1 MEQLSDDEWDSLCES
16 ALQELTYKE
25 FLYEKC
31 PELLKIDMKEKYTL
45 IKGHVQSGKTNFMIC
60 ASSLFISM
68 GYSVVHL
75 LRDRS
80 SDRDQLYD
88 RLTHFNKDLRVIK
101 NTGTI
106 GSKKVPQIYLALSNK
121 SSVSKVFKIVSKS
134 SFPYIL
140 FIDEVDYVD
149 SGDSETVKKY
159 EIIQEMKKNAYCTF
173 GVSATI
179 MDQLG
184 KEDLSSKN
192 IILLNTK
199 TTYKGIDSIQLVEIN
214 KKCKYTGTVNE
225 DLFKQDIGLLSFIND
240 FSKRQPSVYLLEKY
254 PNICLVN
261 ICRTKGPCFNVQERL
276 GNSHP
281 KLATIVYNGDGI
293 SFRQGEVEFKE
304 KISISNCLQQLK
316 DNGGVDKYP
325 NIIIFAG
332 DLAGRCVSFVSEDY
346 KWHLTDQR
354 LLISSSCD
362 EPDLIQKI
370 RLCGVYNDDLPLR
383 LYATKKTIDEL
394 RKAYLRQEEIVSSL
408 QDKDIENVRSFI
420 DAMEMNKEKFT
431 RRRMVKDH
439 NIEFKI
445 TKVNYETGWDY
456 DKHMPMHLETKTILD
471 PDSDL
476 IIKIITDSMLGKPT
490 KMSTFLAQLSP
501 DKSYKKEEL
510 YNFLR
515 EAGYQQPQS
524 ILSSY
529 LLQKV
534 SGFGFNHKLFN
545 VKDDLYKIRDDVAI
559 CWKN

>member
-1 MEQLSDDEWDSLCES
+1 MENLSDEEWDSLFDS
-16 ALQELTYKE
+16 VLQEE
-25 FLYEKC
+25 SLYEKC
-31 PELLKIDMKEKYTL
+31 PELRKINLNEKYIV
-45 IKGHVQSGKTNFMIC
+45 IKGHVQSGKTNFIIC
-60 ASSLFISM
+60 ASALFISM

-75 LRDRS
+75 LRDRT
-80 SDRDQLYD
+80 SDREQLYD
-88 RLTHFNKDLRVIK
+88 RLINFDKELHIVK
-101 NTGTI
+101 NAGTI

-121 SSVSKVFKIVSKS
+121 SSLSKVFKIINKS
-134 SFPYIL
+134 TFPYIL

-149 SGDSETVKKY
+149 SGEFENVKKY
-159 EIIQEMKKNAYCTF
+159 EVIHDMKKNAYCTF

-184 KEDLSSKN
+184 KEDISSKN

-199 TTYKGIDSIQLVEIN
+199 SSYKGIDAIQLLEIY
-214 KKCKYTGTVNE
+214 KKCKYTGTFN
-225 DLFKQDIGLLSFIND
+225 DNLFDQDIGLLSFIND
-240 FSKRQPSVYLLEKY
+240 FSKRKPTPYLIEIY

-261 ICRTKGPCFNVQERL
+261 ICRTKGPCFKIQEYL

-281 KLATIVYNGDGI
+281 ELATIVYNGDGI
-293 SFRQGEVEFKE
+293 SFRQGEFEFKE
-304 KISISNCLQQLK
+304 KITISKCLQRLK
-316 DNGGVDKYP
+316 DDGGVDKYP
-325 NIIIFAG
+325 NIMIFAG

-362 EPDLIQKI
+362 EPELIQKI
-370 RLCGVYNDDLPLR
+370 RLCGVYNDDLPLK

-408 QDKDIENVRSFI
+408 QDKEIENVRSFI
-420 DAMEMNKEKFT
+420 DSMEMHKEKFT
-431 RRRMVKDH
+431 RRSMVKDH
-439 NIEFKI
+439 KIDFKI

-456 DKHMPMHLETKTILD
+456 DICIPESKQKSNLD
-471 PDSDL
+471 LDTEI
-476 IIKIITDSMLGKPT
+476 IIKIINNSMLGKPT
-490 KMSTFLAQLSP
+490 KMSTFLSQLSP
-501 DKSYKKEEL
+501 NKFYKKEEL

-529 LLQKV
+529 LLRKI

-545 VKDDLYKIRDDVAI
+545 LKDGIYKIRDDVAI
-559 CWKN
+559 CWNN